1 MYTAV
6 THDVQVTVFPE
17 FLADRSDPG
26 NDRYFWA
33 YTIEIANMGPLR
45 VQLISRYWQITD
57 ANGRIEEV
65 RGLGVVGEQPV
76 LEPGESFRYTS
87 GCPLTTPSGIMTGS
101 YQMVDD
107 AENSFDV
114 VIPPFSLDSPQIKR
128 VLN

>member
-1 MYTAV
+1 MYTAL
-6 THDVQVTVFPE
+6 TDDIQVSVFPE
-17 FLADRSDPG
+17 FLADRSEPK

-33 YTIEIANMGPLR
+33 YTIEIANRGRLR

-57 ANGRIEEV
+57 ANGRVEEV

-87 GCPLTTPSGIMTGS
+87 GCPLATSSGIMTGS
-101 YQMVDD
+101 YRMVDD
-107 AENSFDV
+107 TERSFEV
-114 VIPPFSLDSPQIKR
+114 EIPAFSLDSPQAKR